1 MSFSRRKS
9 TLYLLKRTRKISF
22 LVHFLIHLA
31 TVTTRT
37 SSDVPRSLCEFP
49 YISIDTLVAHRCGLT
64 FFFRGITNYT
74 PKYQKFQSLESSR
87 IYILFS
93 SFLWKRVKQLVCRS
107 SSYGGGCDR
116 TTTIVSQEP
125 DAGRFSSTG
134 EAANLFLHHVIHGA
148 SVRFF

>member
-1 MSFSRRKS
+1 MSFGRRKS
-9 TLYLLKRTRKISF
+9 TLYFLKRTRKISF

-37 SSDVPRSLCEFP
+37 SSDVPHSLCEFP

-64 FFFRGITNYT
+64 FSFRGITNYT

-93 SFLWKRVKQLVCRS
+93 LFLWKRVKQLVCRS
-107 SSYGGGCDR
+107 SSYGGG
-116 TTTIVSQEP
+116 TVQPLLYPKSQTLADSLP
-125 DAGRFSSTG
+125 
-134 EAANLFLHHVIHGA
+134 L
-148 SVRFF
+148 VRQQICFYTV